1 MEENENNKKLPW
13 RSGKW
18 LTRGNMVE
26 RRAVDKEQGKSKMLK
41 NQDVEES
48 MIRKEE
54 KGQVRIHSSE

>member
-13 RSGKW
+13 RSEKW

-26 RRAVDKEQGKSKMLK
+26 RRAVDIELGKSNMLK

-54 KGQVRIHSSE
+54 KGQVRIYSSE